1 MGVMSLSRILMDFLP
16 RIALSAL
23 SPVDSSSL
31 VPSSVTENLIPA
43 HVIPKHELRLS
54 QVKKVTSRG
63 YIYI

>member
-1 MGVMSLSRILMDFLP
+1 MDFLP